1 MKALIISVVFFFLL
15 VISVKAQNVGIGTTT
30 PVTKLDI
37 VSGNNWDV
45 VNGEGDVRIG
55 NASYRL
61 KIGLATGGG
70 GAGATSIMQFGQP
83 NGYNVLSLG
92 SQGYNILQL
101 NGGLN
106 SAGIGTDNPG
116 GKLEVTSLSG
126 LPQLMITQQST
137 GDYARIRFR
146 NGNTAATTHFFDAAA
161 YISSTAVSGDKLSF
175 FHNVAGD
182 VLTITGDGFTGI
194 GTNTPAGRLEVA
206 RNTITPQIIATQT
219 DGNEYARFRLRNNNS
234 LSNNRNWDV
243 AGFISSGAA
252 SADRF
257 VVYNPSAGNI
267 LTITGDGL
275 TGLGTNTP
283 GGKLDITSTS
293 GAPQLQLF
301 QGSTGDYSRIRL
313 KNGNSNATNR
323 YYDIAAFISNTAAG
337 DDRLNFFAAGG
348 NGDILGLAGNG
359 AYYVNGSAGL
369 PGQVLKSAGTAG
381 PTTWVAPMQVTKTD
395 VALCTY
401 AQNEASSDKAFSSGG
416 TATITVHQNSQLMIS
431 AHMEGRNSMSGCP
444 LIGSCMTIASIKIYI
459 DGVEKVIS
467 NWGITYF
474 VEGNWDHTIHMD
486 LSNAVCTV
494 GPGTHTVEL
503 RVARTGTFPL
513 SVSLN
518 YMSVM
523 SFPQ

>member
-1 MKALIISVVFFFLL
+1 MKTFLFFVAFLSVTSLN
-15 VISVKAQNVGIGTTT
+15 AQNVGIGTPT
-30 PVTKLDI
+30 PLTKLDI
-37 VSGNNWDV
+37 LGGNNWDL

-55 NASYRL
+55 NGTYRL

-70 GAGATSIMQFGQP
+70 GAGATGIMQFGAP
-83 NGYNVLSLG
+83 NGYNVLSIG
-92 SQGYNILQL
+92 SQGNNILQL
-101 NGGLN
+101 NGNLA

-116 GKLEVTSLSG
+116 GKLEITSLSSV
-126 LPQLMITQQST
+126 PQLMITQQST

-146 NGNTAATTHFFDAAA
+146 NGNTATSTHFFDAAA
-161 YISSTAVSGDKLSF
+161 FISATSVSGDKLSF

-182 VLTITGDGFTGI
+182 VLTLTGDGFAGI
-194 GTNTPAGRLEVA
+194 GTNTPTGRLEVA

-234 LSNNRNWDV
+234 VSNNRNWDLG
-243 AGFISSGAA
+243 GFISSGAA

-257 VVYNPSAGNI
+257 VIYNPGAGNI

-283 GGKLDITSTS
+283 GGKLDVTSTS

-301 QGSTGDYSRIRL
+301 QGSAGDYSRIRL

-323 YYDIAAFISNTAAG
+323 YYDIAAYISNTAAG

-348 NGDILGLAGNG
+348 NGDVLGLAGNG
-359 AYYVNGSAGL
+359 AYYVNGNAGL

-381 PTTWVAPMQVTKTD
+381 PATWVDPMQVTKTD
-395 VALCTY
+395 VANLSY
-401 AQNEASSDKAFSSGG
+401 AQNEASSDKPFSAGG

-431 AHMEGRNSMSGCP
+431 AHMEGYNFMSGCP
-444 LIGSCMTIASIKIYI
+444 LIGTCVTNASLKIYI
-459 DGVEKVIS
+459 DGVEKQIS
-467 NWGITYF
+467 NWGIHYF
-474 VEGNWDHTIHMD
+474 VEGNWDHFTHME
-486 LSNAVCTV
+486 LSNAVCSV

-518 YMSVM
+518 YLTVM
-523 SFPQ
+523 SIPQ